1 MRLTRRLST
10 RDALLA
16 TLLTAIAALGP
27 SATPSVV
34 EAYERSAARIDSLA
48 ELAEP
53 HVLGDEIAEVIVRVR
68 GSSVCSGT
76 PISGARLVIT
86 AAHCILDE
94 DGDVTA
100 VTVARDGVEYVPRAA
115 LVNRRYHDA
124 PSAQLD
130 AAVLVMER
138 AIPGLVATLGDTAPT
153 QGLVTIAGFQPIDTD
168 GTLLRGTSY
177 RDRPTPKGATG
188 GVVEIESLPAGCV
201 ERASSIEITADQLK
215 VGCGL
220 VPGGSGGGLFAADR
234 GRLVLQG
241 IISTVGRDLSFNG
254 LTRPAAVREL
264 LNHPGDYTYA
274 VAEERVSFAQP
285 QITRE

>member
-1 MRLTRRLST
+1 
-10 RDALLA
+10 
-16 TLLTAIAALGP
+16 
-27 SATPSVV
+27 VV
-34 EAYERSAARIDSLA
+34 EAYERSAAGVDSLA

-76 PISGARLVIT
+76 PMSGARLVIT

-100 VTVARDGVEYVPRAA
+100 VTVLRDGVEYVPRAA

-124 PSAQLD
+124 PSTQLD

-138 AIPGLVATLGDTAPT
+138 ALPGLTAALGDTVPT
-153 QGLVTIAGFQPIDTD
+153 QGSVTIAGLQPIDTD

-188 GVVEIESLPAGCV
+188 GVVEVKSLPAGCV
-201 ERASSIEITADQLK
+201 ERASSIEISANQLK

-234 GRLVLQG
+234 GRLVLHG
-241 IISTVGRDLSFNG
+241 IISTVGRDLSSNG
-254 LTRPAAVREL
+254 LTRLAAVHEL
-264 LNHPGDYTYA
+264 LDHPGDYTHA
-274 VAEERVSFAQP
+274 LAQERVSLSPPPINRQ
-285 QITRE
+285 